1 MDGLYH
7 VVSRVVDRRMIF
19 GEEEKKKFREL
30 LVSYAGFSGITV
42 AAWCLMDNHFHLLL
56 HVPSREQADP
66 ACLPEKEILRRLRL
80 IYGKGAMADIKRVLG
95 QCSDAASRARYLER
109 FTKRMGDLAMFMRSL
124 KQRFSRW
131 YNGRNRRKGTLWE
144 DRYRSV
150 AVEIQDLAT
159 LRAAA
164 RIVSA
169 YIDLNPVRA
178 GMVEDPAEYAW
189 CGFARALVGE
199 KESAKGLLRVWGKQ
213 RGLKGALAEYRV
225 YLFEEGSEE
234 RVEDRSP
241 PLTPALCPQA
251 GVCRLRLGTPK
262 GRGGANGGVVAGRKR
277 KVQDPRTGEM
287 KTRVGIDARKV
298 WEERKRGGRLPLH
311 VMLRLKSRYLVD
323 GAAIGSAEFLRR
335 LTGGRQKT
343 ASLQDSPDRIGARRH
358 KKVKGGLAIKPD
370 SSDVTETDGGGTNL
384 GLSKGK
390 PGVAMRFGQW
400 GGLRV
405 LRDLRVNVVA

>member
-1 MDGLYH
+1 MRQARIIVPPDMDGLYH

-56 HVPSREQADP
+56 HVPSRERENP
-66 ACLPEKEILRRLRL
+66 GKLSEKEILRRVAMIYPKAHLAEMGKILAMCGSAELRL
-80 IYGKGAMADIKRVLG
+80 AW
-95 QCSDAASRARYLER
+95 LER
-109 FTKRMGDLAMFMRSL
+109 YTRRMGDLSVFMKIL
-124 KQRFSRW
+124 KQRFTQW
-131 YNGRNRRKGTLWE
+131 YNGKNRRKGTLWE
-144 DRYRSV
+144 DRFRSV

-159 LRAAA
+159 LGAAA

-178 GMVEDPAEYAW
+178 GMVDDPAEYPW
-189 CGFARALVGE
+189 CGYARALVGE

-213 RGLKGALAEYRV
+213 RGLRRALAEYRV

-241 PLTPALCPQA
+241 PLTPALSP
-251 GVCRLRLGTPK
+251 GK
-262 GRGGANGGVVAGRKR
+262 GRVGAGAGSVATQEGPASPDGYAGASKI
-277 KVQDPRTGEM
+277 QDRRTGEW

-298 WEERKRGGRLPLH
+298 WEERKRGGRLPMH

-335 LTGGRQKT
+335 LTGKSEMMPVDGQEVAEASGTSPESPPVGR
-343 ASLQDSPDRIGARRH
+343 
-358 KKVKGGLAIKPD
+358 
-370 SSDVTETDGGGTNL
+370 E
-384 GLSKGK
+384 
-390 PGVAMRFGQW
+390 GVAMRFGHW

-405 LRDLRVNVVA
+405 LRDLRVNVVGQGQI

>member
-1 MDGLYH
+1 MRQARIIVPPDMDGLYH

-19 GEEEKKKFREL
+19 GEEEKAKFREL

-56 HVPSREQADP
+56 HVPARERENP
-66 ACLPEKEILRRLRL
+66 AGLPEKEILRRLRL
-80 IYGKGAMADIKRVLG
+80 IYGKGEMADIERVLG
-95 QCSDAASRARYLER
+95 QCSDAESRRRYLEG
-109 FTKRMGDLAMFMRSL
+109 FTRRMGDLSLFMKTL
-124 KQRFSRW
+124 KQRFTQW
-131 YNGRNRRKGTLWE
+131 YNGKNRRKGTLWE
-144 DRYRSV
+144 DRFRSV

-159 LRAAA
+159 LGAAA

-189 CGFARALVGE
+189 CGYARALVGE

-234 RVEDRSP
+234 RVEDHSP
-241 PLTPALCPQA
+241 PLTPALSPSQ
-251 GVCRLRLGTPK
+251 
-262 GRGGANGGVVAGRKR
+262 GRGGTVAGTVAMREGPASPKGYGGAS
-277 KVQDPRTGEM
+277 KVPDSRTGEM

-311 VMLRLKSRYLVD
+311 IMLRLKSRYLVD
-323 GAAIGSAEFLRR
+323 GAAIGSEEFLRR
-335 LTGGRQKT
+335 LTGKAGTVAVGKD
-343 ASLQDSPDRIGARRH
+343 AAEIMPSPEQPMGKAG
-358 KKVKGGLAIKPD
+358 VK
-370 SSDVTETDGGGTNL
+370 
-384 GLSKGK
+384 
-390 PGVAMRFGQW
+390 MRYGQW

-405 LRDLRVNVVA
+405 LRDLRVEVVG

>member
-56 HVPSREQADP
+56 HVPSRERENP
-66 ACLPEKEILRRLRL
+66 GKLSEKEILRRVAMIYPKAHLAEVGKILAMCGSAEVRL
-80 IYGKGAMADIKRVLG
+80 AW
-95 QCSDAASRARYLER
+95 LER
-109 FTKRMGDLAMFMRSL
+109 YTRRMGDLSLFMKIL
-124 KQRFSRW
+124 KQRFTQW
-131 YNGRNRRKGTLWE
+131 YNGKNRRKGTLWE
-144 DRYRSV
+144 DRFRSV

-159 LRAAA
+159 LGAAA

-189 CGFARALVGE
+189 CGYARALVGE
-199 KESAKGLLRVWGKQ
+199 KESAKGLLQVWGKQ

-234 RVEDRSP
+234 KVEKTQDGK
-241 PLTPALCPQA
+241 TQD
-251 GVCRLRLGTPK
+251 T
-262 GRGGANGGVVAGRKR
+262 RGERGKRRGAI
-277 KVQDPRTGEM
+277 QDPRTGEW

-298 WEERKRGGRLPLH
+298 WEERKRRGRLPLH

-335 LTGGRQKT
+335 VTGKATVLGQAPESVSSESGEVAGSAEQGGR
-343 ASLQDSPDRIGARRH
+343 A
-358 KKVKGGLAIKPD
+358 
-370 SSDVTETDGGGTNL
+370 
-384 GLSKGK
+384 
-390 PGVAMRFGQW
+390 GVAMRFGQW